1 MQITR
6 AFLNQSRDDRL
17 HTNWISR
24 IWINYS
30 TASEAKSKQRSK
42 CRLSKSSTSI
52 EKQIL
57 GYLESK
63 WTKQNHNLQKAFF
76 HSNSITSNTIVRLGT
91 SIPNEFHI
99 HGRHILCMTNKML
112 LASLVLLLSKD
123 LLAPAGS
130 INQISHTKI
139 IDSESWFLTLQQTNA
154 TASFSHQ

>member
-24 IWINYS
+24 IWIYYS

-99 HGRHILCMTNKML
+99 HGRHILCMTYKML
-112 LASLVLLLSKD
+112 TRKFSVVIIKRLAS
-123 LLAPAGS
+123 P
-130 INQISHTKI
+130 
-139 IDSESWFLTLQQTNA
+139 SWIHQPNFTHKNHRQWILILD
-154 TASFSHQ
+154 TAAD